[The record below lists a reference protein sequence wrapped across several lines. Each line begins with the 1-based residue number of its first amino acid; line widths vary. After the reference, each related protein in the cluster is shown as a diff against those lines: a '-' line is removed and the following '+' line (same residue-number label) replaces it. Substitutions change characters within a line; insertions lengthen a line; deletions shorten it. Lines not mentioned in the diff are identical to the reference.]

1 MGTGGVG
8 LCVSFFESKK
18 SSEWDTSK
26 KISWVGRNEKNVKFQ
41 TNNLD
46 IKEFITNFAAVLAGS
61 VAQLDRATAF

>member
-1 MGTGGVG
+1 M
-8 LCVSFFESKK
+8 K
-18 SSEWDTSK
+18 
-26 KISWVGRNEKNVKFQ
+26 KNVKFQ